1 MADPHEQADSPAL
14 SPGIEEA
21 FLADRQTFWGSF
33 VRFTTF
39 AVIAVVLVLII
50 MRVTLV

>member
-14 SPGIEEA
+14 SPDIA
-21 FLADRQTFWGSF
+21 DSFLADRKTFWSSF
-33 VRFTTF
+33 VKFTTF
-39 AVIAVVLVLII
+39 AVIGVVLLLIV